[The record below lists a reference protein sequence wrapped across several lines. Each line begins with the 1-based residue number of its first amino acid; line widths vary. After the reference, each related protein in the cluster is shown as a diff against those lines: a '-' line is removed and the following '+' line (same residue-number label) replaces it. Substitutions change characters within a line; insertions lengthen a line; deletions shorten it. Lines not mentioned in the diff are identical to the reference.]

1 MSDKNITW
9 LPMKSYISYHARKIQ
24 QMSYHPQK
32 ILSKNDNVRGCVD
45 IPISGN
51 NIPTPKRGAVFYFIY
66 FISPH

>member
-1 MSDKNITW
+1 
-9 LPMKSYISYHARKIQ
+9 MKSYISYHARKINRC
-24 QMSYHPQK
+24 HIIHKK